1 MTGEIRVATD
11 IGGTFTD
18 LVALCDGRVSA
29 IKSHTVADDFAQGV
43 FNTLEKG
50 DIASADIG
58 FFVHGSTI
66 VINALTQRKGVKTG
80 LITTRGFRDV
90 LEIARGNTPDL
101 FNTYYRKPKPC
112 IPRYLRREVSER
124 TDYRGRIIT
133 QPCETELVA
142 ALDFFE
148 QEAVEALAVCF
159 LHSYANPE
167 NEQLAL
173 TLIKRQWP
181 AVTVIASHQVCR
193 EWREYER
200 ANTTALAAYVL
211 PPADAYLNGLEQGL
225 QEKGMGNSPF
235 IMQSNGGIASV
246 NSVRANPVSMVESG
260 PAAGVLGALAY
271 SKLIGEHNV
280 LTLDI
285 GGTTAKCSLIHN
297 GMARITTDYRIEK
310 TRKNAGY
317 PIKTPV
323 IDIVEIGS
331 GGGSIAWLDDA
342 GCLHVGPRSA
352 GSSPGPVAY
361 GLGGREPTITDANL
375 LTGRINPERL
385 VGGEIKTR
393 LDSVRA
399 AFATL
404 SEQIK
409 VAPGVEPIAAAQGV
423 LQLANANMINAL
435 KLVSLNRGHD
445 PRDFSLV
452 AFGGGGALHAVALAE
467 ELSIPKVIIPPY
479 AAVFSAWGMLM
490 IDLRRDYINTAIVPF
505 RATAEPEIEKRF
517 ADLEQEAEREFGAQ
531 GIPRAAI
538 YHQRYL
544 DARYVG
550 QEHTVKL
557 NLCDE
562 ALSIAS
568 LTEDFHN
575 AHEKEYTFRLDN
587 PVEVVNFHLASFAR
601 VEKTRLEPLSRA
613 ASPSPASALSG
624 CREVVYADGNVLAA
638 RIYERERLAPGME
651 ISGPAIIEEA
661 ASAAVVHEG
670 NRVAVDDYGGLH
682 IHLVDS

>member
-1 MTGEIRVATD
+1 MREGIRVATD

-18 LVALCDGRVSA
+18 LVALCDGRIIA
-29 IKSHTVADDFAQGV
+29 IKSHTVPDDFAQGV

-50 DIASADIG
+50 DIASADIA

-101 FNTYYRKPKPC
+101 FNTYYRKPKPS
-112 IPRYLRREVSER
+112 IPRYLRQEVSER
-124 TDYRGRIIT
+124 TDHHGNIIT
-133 QPCETELVA
+133 QPAEAELGA
-142 ALDFFE
+142 ALGFFKR
-148 QEAVEALAVCF
+148 EAVETIAVCF

-167 NEQLAL
+167 NERLAL
-173 TLIKRQWP
+173 TFIKRQWP
-181 AVTVIASHQVCR
+181 GITVLASHQVCR

-200 ANTTALAAYVL
+200 ANTTALAAYIL
-211 PPADAYLNGLEQGL
+211 PPADAYLDRLERGL
-225 QEKGMGNSPF
+225 QEKGLRTSPF
-235 IMQSNGGIASV
+235 IMQSNGGIDSV
-246 NSVRANPVSMVESG
+246 NSARANPISMVESG
-260 PAAGVLGALAY
+260 PAGGVLGALAY
-271 SKLIGEHNV
+271 TKLAGEQNV
-280 LTLDI
+280 ITLDI

-297 GMARITTDYRIEK
+297 GMARITTDYHIEK

-342 GCLHVGPRSA
+342 GCLRVGPRSA

-361 GLGGREPTITDANL
+361 GLGGSDPTITDANL
-375 LTGRINPERL
+375 LTGRINPERFAA
-385 VGGEIKTR
+385 GEIKPR
-393 LDSVRA
+393 LDTVRA
-399 AFATL
+399 AFTEIA
-404 SEQIK
+404 EQLK
-409 VAPGVEPIAAAQGV
+409 VETIDAAQGV

-445 PRDFSLV
+445 PRDFSLI

-467 ELSIPKVIIPPY
+467 ELNIPKVIIPPY
-479 AAVFSAWGMLM
+479 SAVFSAWGMLM
-490 IDLRRDYINTAIVPF
+490 IDLRRDYINTAIIPL
-505 RATAEPEIEKRF
+505 RAAARQEIDKRF
-517 ADLEQEAEREFGAQ
+517 ADLEQEAERQFVAQ
-531 GIPRAAI
+531 GIRRTAI

-544 DARYVG
+544 DTRYVG

-557 NLCDE
+557 NLPAE
-562 ALSIAS
+562 ALSINA

-575 AHEKEYTFRLDN
+575 AHEKEYTFRLN
-587 PVEVVNFHLASFAR
+587 NAVEVVNFHLASFAR
-601 VEKTRLEPLSRA
+601 VEKTELEPLPKT
-613 ASPSPASALSG
+613 ASPDPSVALSG
-624 CREVVYADGNVLAA
+624 CREVVYADGNALVTQ
-638 RIYERERLAPGME
+638 IYERKRLKPGME
-651 ISGPAIIEEA
+651 INGPAIIEEA
-661 ASAAVVHEG
+661 TGAAVVHQG

-682 IHLVDS
+682 IHLDPQGGS